1 MNCVLVAVGGAKGS
15 LACVTACARLFADRA
30 PPAVILLYVMQYG
43 GPAAADGVTIDAELA
58 ELHET
63 LEGSP
68 QLEALTAKAE
78 ATLAIPRMFL
88 EEHGFRDL
96 RAVIKTGRPVDEIIR
111 AAEEYKA
118 ELIIIGNTRRL
129 LDKLM
134 LGDVTK
140 QVASA
145 ATVPVLLVR

>member
-1 MNCVLVAVGGAKGS
+1 MNCVLVAVDGAKGS
-15 LACVTACARLFADRA
+15 RACVAVCARLFADRQ
-30 PPAVILLYVMQYG
+30 PTAVILVHVLQYG
-43 GPAAADGVTIDAELA
+43 GPAAVDGLTSDAELS
-58 ELHET
+58 ELRET
-63 LEGSP
+63 IEGSP

-78 ATLAIPRMFL
+78 AMIATHRTFL

-96 RAVIKTGRPVDEIIR
+96 RTVIKTGRPADEIIR

-134 LGDVTK
+134 LGDVTR